1 MAIGIGCCRAGVIL
15 NVALDIPVRKPLLSS
30 RRLLVGS
37 ILVSLFVVFDI
48 GLFGWLI
55 FRSLSQ
61 REIER
66 VLLETRTEAEGL
78 AKQLAGR
85 AREQGQD
92 LYLAVATERETQTY
106 IDSVLRQRDMV
117 RDLEI
122 RDREGKL
129 VYQMHTRE
137 TLPLGGGAA
146 PTVGSPEMAPHYE
159 EKVSERKQT
168 YDVYDLTVP
177 IADLGQIRVGVSRE
191 ELGRRVETLRK
202 ELLRQASFVGL
213 VTLLLIVTAYAA
225 VFQLIRRSRALELQ
239 AAEAE
244 RMATIGTLAAGL
256 AHEIR
261 NPLNSLSLNMQML
274 EEDLAGDPRLGTRR
288 VLAITRGE
296 IGRLERLV
304 TDFLA
309 YARPRPLERRRVP
322 AASLLEH
329 ARDLLAGQAAAAR
342 VQLRVDDQAPGA
354 WLEVDPQ
361 QLSQLLLNLTQNAFF
376 ACEERGFAGKV
387 VLRARREAGQVAL
400 EVQDDGVGI
409 AEADREKVFEVF
421 YSTRKGGTGL
431 GLAIARRIAASH
443 GGEIE
448 VESTAGE
455 GTTMRIWLPE
465 AEPEVVE
472 SPASEPLRAALPAS
486 GQPLAS

>member
-1 MAIGIGCCRAGVIL
+1 M
-15 NVALDIPVRKPLLSS
+15 PVPKPLISS
-30 RRLLVGS
+30 RRLLIGS
-37 ILVSLFVVFDI
+37 VLLGLFVLFDV

-55 FRSLSQ
+55 FRSLSE
-61 REIER
+61 REISR
-66 VLLETRTEAEGL
+66 VLLETRAEAETL

-117 RDLEI
+117 RTLEI

-129 VYQMHTRE
+129 VYQMQTRE
-137 TLPLGGGAA
+137 TVPLVPRSA
-146 PTVGSPEMAPHYE
+146 PTVGSAEIAPHYE
-159 EKVSERKQT
+159 EKVSERQQT

-177 IADLGQIRVGVSRE
+177 IGDLGQIRVGISRE
-191 ELGRRVETLRK
+191 ELERRVQALRH
-202 ELLRQASFVGL
+202 ELIRQASVVGA
-213 VTLLLIVTAYAA
+213 VTLALLLTAYT
-225 VFQLIRRSRALELQ
+225 VIFWLVRRARALEAQ

-288 VLAITRGE
+288 VLTITRGE

-309 YARPRPLERRRVP
+309 YARPRPLELRRVP

-329 ARDLLAGQAAAAR
+329 ARDLLTGQAAVER
-342 VQLRVDDQAPGA
+342 VQLRVEDAAPGA

-376 ACEERGFAGKV
+376 ACEQRGWPGKV
-387 VLRARREAGQVAL
+387 VLRSRREAGQVAL
-400 EVQDDGVGI
+400 EVVDNGVGI
-409 AEADREKVFEVF
+409 AETDLEKVFEVF

-443 GGEIE
+443 GGDIE
-448 VESTAGE
+448 VESTPGE
-455 GTTMRIWLPE
+455 GTVMRLWLPE
-465 AEPEVVE
+465 AEAAAE
-472 SPASEPLRAALPAS
+472 SAEAAEPASPPATA
-486 GQPLAS
+486 GETLAS

>member
-1 MAIGIGCCRAGVIL
+1 
-15 NVALDIPVRKPLLSS
+15 LLSS
-30 RRLLVGS
+30 RRLLIGS
-37 ILVSLFVVFDI
+37 VLLGLFVLFDV
-48 GLFGWLI
+48 GLFGWLL
-55 FRSLSQ
+55 FRSLSE
-61 REIER
+61 REISR
-66 VLLETRTEAEGL
+66 VLLETRAEAETL
-78 AKQLAGR
+78 ASQLAGR

-117 RDLEI
+117 RTLEI

-129 VYQMHTRE
+129 VYQMQTRAVV
-137 TLPLGGGAA
+137 PLGAPQA
-146 PTVGSPEMAPHYE
+146 PTLNSAEIAPHYE
-159 EKVSERKQT
+159 EKVKERQQT

-177 IADLGQIRVGVSRE
+177 IADIGEIHVGVSRE
-191 ELGRRVETLRK
+191 ELERRVQTLRH
-202 ELLRQASFVGL
+202 ELLRQASVVGG
-213 VTLLLIVTAYAA
+213 VTLALLVTAYL
-225 VFQLIRRSRALELQ
+225 VIFWLVRRARFFEAQ

-274 EEDLAGDPRLGTRR
+274 EEDLVGDPRLGTRR

-309 YARPRPLERRRVP
+309 YARPRPLERRRLLAV
-322 AASLLEH
+322 SLLEH
-329 ARDLLAGQAAAAR
+329 ARDLLAGQAAAER
-342 VQLRVDDQAPGA
+342 IQLRVEDLAPGA

-361 QLSQLLLNLTQNAFF
+361 QVSQLLLNLTQNAFF
-376 ACEERGFAGKV
+376 ACHEHERCRPGRV
-387 VLRARREAGQVAL
+387 VLRARRVEGQVAL
-400 EVQDDGVGI
+400 EVEDNGVGI

-431 GLAIARRIAASH
+431 GLAIARRIATSH
-443 GGEIE
+443 GGDLE
-448 VESTAGE
+448 VESTPNE
-455 GTTMRIWLPE
+455 GTVMRLWLPE
-465 AEPEVVE
+465 SEAGEESGEAAEPIG
-472 SPASEPLRAALPAS
+472 ADGS
-486 GQPLAS
+486 GETLAS

>member
-1 MAIGIGCCRAGVIL
+1 V
-15 NVALDIPVRKPLLSS
+15 PKPLLSS
-30 RRLLVGS
+30 RRLLIGS
-37 ILVSLFVVFDI
+37 ILLGLFVLFDV

-55 FRSLSQ
+55 FRSLSE
-61 REIER
+61 REISR
-66 VLLETRTEAEGL
+66 VLLETRAEAETL

-106 IDSVLRQRDMV
+106 IDSVLRQRDLV
-117 RDLEI
+117 RTLEI

-129 VYQMHTRE
+129 VYQMQTRAMV
-137 TLPLGGGAA
+137 PVGSGRG
-146 PTVGSPEMAPHYE
+146 PSVGSPEIAPHLE
-159 EKVSERKQT
+159 EKVSERQQT
-168 YDVYDLTVP
+168 YAVDHLTVP
-177 IADLGQIRVGVSRE
+177 IADIGQIRVGISRE
-191 ELGRRVETLRK
+191 ELARRVQALRK
-202 ELLRQASFVGL
+202 ELIRQASVVGG
-213 VTLLLIVTAYAA
+213 VTLALLVTAYT
-225 VFQLIRRSRALELQ
+225 VIFWLFRRARALEAQ

-274 EEDLAGDPRLGTRR
+274 EEDLVGDPRLGTRR

-304 TDFLA
+304 SDFLA

-322 AASLLEH
+322 AVALLEH
-329 ARDLLAGQAAAAR
+329 ARDLLASQAVAERA
-342 VQLRVDDQAPGA
+342 QLKVEDQAPGA

-361 QLSQLLLNLTQNAFF
+361 QVSQLLLNLTQNAFF
-376 ACEERGFAGKV
+376 ACQERGWPGKV
-387 VLRARREAGQVAL
+387 VLRARRVEGQVAL
-400 EVQDDGVGI
+400 EVEDNGVGI

-443 GGEIE
+443 GGDLE
-448 VESTAGE
+448 VESTPGE
-455 GTTMRIWLPE
+455 GTVMRLWLPE
-465 AEPEVVE
+465 AEAGDVAAVGDD
-472 SPASEPLRAALPAS
+472 PLGVRAS
-486 GQPLAS
+486 GAPIPTRASG

>member
-1 MAIGIGCCRAGVIL
+1 VSE
-15 NVALDIPVRKPLLSS
+15 PLVFS

-37 ILVSLFVVFDI
+37 ILLGLFVLFDV
-48 GLFGWLI
+48 GLFGWLL
-55 FRSLSQ
+55 FRSLSE
-61 REIER
+61 REISR
-66 VLLETRTEAEGL
+66 VLLETRAEAETL
-78 AKQLAGR
+78 AKELAGR
-85 AREQGQD
+85 AREQGED

-117 RDLEI
+117 RTLEI
-122 RDREGKL
+122 HDREGKL
-129 VYQMHTRE
+129 VYRAETGE
-137 TLPLGGGAA
+137 TLPVGPRQA
-146 PTVGSPEMAPHYE
+146 PTMGSPEMGSPELTPRYE
-159 EKVSERKQT
+159 EKVNERQQT

-177 IADLGQIRVGVSRE
+177 IGDLGQIRVGISNE
-191 ELGRRVETLRK
+191 ELERRVQTLRQ
-202 ELLRQASFVGL
+202 ELIRQASVVGA
-213 VTLLLIVTAYAA
+213 VTLALLVTAYT
-225 VFQLIRRSRALELQ
+225 VIFWLIRRSRALEAQ

-288 VLAITRGE
+288 VLTITRGE

-322 AASLLEH
+322 ASALLEH
-329 ARDLLAGQAAAAR
+329 ARDLLGGQAAAER
-342 VQLRVDDQAPGA
+342 VQLRVEDAAPGA

-376 ACEERGFAGKV
+376 ACEERGWPGKV

-400 EVQDDGVGI
+400 EVEDNGVGVA
-409 AEADREKVFEVF
+409 AEDRERIFEVF

-431 GLAIARRIAASH
+431 GLAIARRIATSH
-443 GGEIE
+443 GGDIE
-448 VESTAGE
+448 VESAPGE
-455 GTTMRIWLPE
+455 GTTMRLWLPE
-465 AEPEVVE
+465 AEPEAVDAV
-472 SPASEPLRAALPAS
+472 EPLAARAS
-486 GQPLAS
+486 GQPA

>member
-1 MAIGIGCCRAGVIL
+1 
-15 NVALDIPVRKPLLSS
+15 VRKPVPSS
-30 RRLLVGS
+30 RRLLVGTV
-37 ILVSLFVVFDI
+37 LASLFVVFDV

-55 FRSLSQ
+55 FRSLSE
-61 REIER
+61 REISR
-66 VLLETRTEAEGL
+66 VLLETRAEAESL

-85 AREQGQD
+85 AREQGED

-117 RDLEI
+117 RNLEI

-129 VYQMHTRE
+129 VYQMQTRE
-137 TLPLGGGAA
+137 TVPLEAGAV
-146 PTVGSPEMAPHYE
+146 PTVGSTEIAPHFE
-159 EKVSERKQT
+159 EKVSERQQT

-191 ELGRRVETLRK
+191 ELGRRVQALRQ
-202 ELLRQASFVGL
+202 ELIRQASVVGL
-213 VTLLLIVTAYAA
+213 VTLALLVTAYTA
-225 VFQLIRRSRALELQ
+225 VFKLVRRSRALEAQ

-274 EEDLAGDPRLGTRR
+274 EEDLAGDPRQGTGR

-322 AASLLEH
+322 AAALLEH

-342 VQLRVDDQAPGA
+342 VQLRVEDDAPGA

-431 GLAIARRIAASH
+431 GLAIARRIATSH

-448 VESTAGE
+448 VESVPGE
-455 GTTMRIWLPE
+455 GTTMRLWLPE

-472 SPASEPLRAALPAS
+472 AKAAEPLPATALPAG

>member
-1 MAIGIGCCRAGVIL
+1 MSKA
-15 NVALDIPVRKPLLSS
+15 LLSS
-30 RRLLVGS
+30 RRLLIGS
-37 ILVSLFVVFDI
+37 VLLSLFVLLDL

-55 FRSLSQ
+55 FRSLSE
-61 REIER
+61 REISR
-66 VLLETRTEAEGL
+66 VLGETRSEAETL
-78 AKQLAGR
+78 AKQLASR

-117 RDLEI
+117 RNLEI
-122 RDREGKL
+122 RDRENRL
-129 VYQMHTRE
+129 VYQMQTRE
-137 TLPLGGGAA
+137 TVPVDPAA
-146 PTVGSPEMAPHYE
+146 PTVGSPEIAPHYE
-159 EKVSERKQT
+159 EKVREKQQT

-177 IADLGQIRVGVSRE
+177 IADLGQIRVGISRE
-191 ELGRRVETLRK
+191 ELERRVQVLRG
-202 ELLRQASFVGL
+202 ELIRQASVVGVVTLALL
-213 VTLLLIVTAYAA
+213 VTGSA
-225 VFQLIRRSRALELQ
+225 VIFALFRRSRVLEAK

-244 RMATIGTLAAGL
+244 QLATIGTLAAGL

-274 EEDLAGDPRLGTRR
+274 EEDLLGDPRLGTRR

-309 YARPRPLERRRVP
+309 YARPRPLERRRML
-322 AASLLEH
+322 ASSLLEH
-329 ARDLLAGQAAAAR
+329 ARDLLAGQAAAER
-342 VQLRVDDQAPGA
+342 VQLRVENDAPGA
-354 WLEVDPQ
+354 WLEVDAQ

-376 ACEERGFAGKV
+376 ACEQRGFGGKV

-400 EVQDDGVGI
+400 EVEDNGVGI
-409 AEADREKVFEVF
+409 AEEDRERVFEVF

-431 GLAIARRIAASH
+431 GLAIARRIATSH

-448 VESTAGE
+448 VAGARDE
-455 GTTMRIWLPE
+455 GTIMRLWLPE
-465 AEPEVVE
+465 AEAAAEE
-472 SPASEPLRAALPAS
+472 ATERAAATAPAT

>member
-1 MAIGIGCCRAGVIL
+1 MSKA
-15 NVALDIPVRKPLLSS
+15 LLSS
-30 RRLLVGS
+30 RRLVIGS
-37 ILVSLFVVFDI
+37 VLLSLFVLLDL

-55 FRSLSQ
+55 FRSLSE
-61 REIER
+61 REISR
-66 VLLETRTEAEGL
+66 VLGETRAEAETL

-117 RDLEI
+117 RNLEI
-122 RDREGKL
+122 RDRENRL
-129 VYQMHTRE
+129 VYQMQTRE
-137 TLPLGGGAA
+137 TVPVGPAAA
-146 PTVGSPEMAPHYE
+146 PTVGSAEIAPHYE
-159 EKVSERKQT
+159 EKVSEKQQT

-177 IADLGQIRVGVSRE
+177 IADLGQIRVGISRE
-191 ELGRRVETLRK
+191 ELERRVQALRG
-202 ELLRQASFVGL
+202 ELIRQASVVGVVTLALL
-213 VTLLLIVTAYAA
+213 VTGSA
-225 VFQLIRRSRALELQ
+225 VIFALFRRSRALEAK

-244 RMATIGTLAAGL
+244 QLATIGTLAAGL

-274 EEDLAGDPRLGTRR
+274 EEDLHGDPRLGTRR

-309 YARPRPLERRRVP
+309 YARPRPLERRRVL
-322 AASLLEH
+322 ASSLLDH
-329 ARDLLAGQAAAAR
+329 ARDLLAGQAAAER
-342 VQLRVDDQAPGA
+342 VQLRVEDAAPGA

-376 ACEERGFAGKV
+376 ACEQRGFGGKV

-400 EVQDDGVGI
+400 EVEDNGVGI
-409 AEADREKVFEVF
+409 AEDDREKVFEVF

-448 VESTAGE
+448 VAGARGE
-455 GTTMRIWLPE
+455 GTTMRLWLPE
-465 AEPEVVE
+465 AEATSDEIVE
-472 SPASEPLRAALPAS
+472 PAGTRAAAAPAT